1 MQSSDLL
8 ENPSLGFLFQEI
20 SRSSRQK
27 PLYAPFSAEDAMI
40 GGLGFKPQTSPSQ
53 TPKKRQVFLDYNS
66 CYRLWN
72 SVEMALEIAKLKDE
86 GFDVAFILKK
96 TDGEIFAS
104 SIEYKADGD
113 KKSEPYFFL
122 TKTSF

>member
-1 MQSSDLL
+1 
-8 ENPSLGFLFQEI
+8 
-20 SRSSRQK
+20 
-27 PLYAPFSAEDAMI
+27 
-40 GGLGFKPQTSPSQ
+40 
-53 TPKKRQVFLDYNS
+53 
-66 CYRLWN
+66 
-72 SVEMALEIAKLKDE
+72 MAFEIAKLKDE

-96 TDGEIFAS
+96 TDGEIFAC